1 MADAPTIPLPV
12 TESAAGVA
20 ADPVIAALSVVTVGD
35 PAFVDVWGDDDAAA
49 AAAVPA
55 PAATTAGTDE
65 DVGKEEE
72 EEAADGDTTFC
83 W

>member
-1 MADAPTIPLPV
+1 MCPVYARHSRSLHFTSLKRAASTVQRSELVSDAISALP
-12 TESAAGVA
+12 
-20 ADPVIAALSVVTVGD
+20 
-35 PAFVDVWGDDDAAA
+35 DDDDAAAA